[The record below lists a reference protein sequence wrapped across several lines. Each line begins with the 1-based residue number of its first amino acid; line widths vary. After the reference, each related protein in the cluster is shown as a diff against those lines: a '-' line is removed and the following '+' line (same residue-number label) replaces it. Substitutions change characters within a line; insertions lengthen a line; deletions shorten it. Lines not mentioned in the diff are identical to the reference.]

1 MAARMGSVLWARQ
14 EHHKVWIAF
23 DVSNAARCGMRWMS
37 ERWFAEEEHEAA
49 QHVVALVHRMR
60 LGWML
65 RHLPPRIVWAAY
77 VFFNSFVTIAVLSG
91 LADVTHSP
99 FIFPSLGPTAYLFFF
114 APLGKSSSPRHAILG
129 HAVGLVC
136 GYGAYVAM
144 GSQSFARV
152 ALGVVS
158 WREVMAGAL
167 SLAATGAVMVL
178 LRVSHPPAG
187 ATTLIVSLG
196 ILTKVEYLV
205 VIEVAVILLTAQAWL
220 INRAAGLDY
229 PLWERKSDSPA
240 VRRAGSGGV
249 A

>member
-1 MAARMGSVLWARQ
+1 MLG
-14 EHHKVWIAF
+14 
-23 DVSNAARCGMRWMS
+23 G
-37 ERWFAEEEHEAA
+37 WFAEEEHEAA
-49 QHVVALVHRMR
+49 QHVIALVHRAR

-65 RHLPPRIVWAAY
+65 KHMPPRVVWAGY
-77 VFFNSFVTIAVLSG
+77 VSLNSFVTIALLSL

-136 GYGAYVAM
+136 GYGAYVVM
-144 GSQSFARV
+144 GSQSFMTMS
-152 ALGVVS
+152 LGVVS
-158 WREVMAGAL
+158 WREVMAAAL

-178 LRVSHPPAG
+178 LRISHPPAG

-196 ILTKVEYLV
+196 ILTRVEYLV
-205 VIEVAVILLTAQAWL
+205 VIEVAVVLLTAQAWV

-229 PLWERKSDSPA
+229 PLWEKR
-240 VRRAGSGGV
+240 GT
-249 A
+249 